1 MRESQ
6 RQYSV
11 EDYLSLEAG
20 SPARHEYYDGAIFLM
35 SGGTRAH
42 ARIALNVASALDEV
56 LNDTPCEPYSSDM
69 RLRTPSGLY
78 TYPDVSV
85 VCGEPELIGKEK
97 ETTLLN
103 PTLIVE
109 VLSDST
115 HGYDRGEKFELYRSI
130 TSLREYVLIEQTRA
144 SVEIRRR
151 SAGNRW
157 TTSVV
162 ASLDQSVHFASIN
175 VDLPLARIYRRV
187 RFPR

>member
-1 MRESQ
+1 MRQSQ
-6 RQYSV
+6 LQYTV
-11 EDYLSLEAG
+11 EDYFFVDVG
-20 SPARHEYYDGAIFLM
+20 SPIRHEYYDGEIFAM

-42 ARIALNVASALDEV
+42 ARIALNVASALDDA
-56 LNDTPCEPYSSDM
+56 LSDTPCEPYHSDM

-85 VCGEPELIGKEK
+85 VCGEPELIGKEE

-103 PTLIVE
+103 PTLLVE

-115 HGYDRGEKFELYRSI
+115 RAYNRGQKFEMYRSI
-130 TSLREYVLIEQTRA
+130 ASLREYVLIEQKRPW
-144 SVEIRRR
+144 VELRRR
-151 SAGNRW
+151 TREDTW
-157 TTSVV
+157 TASTVE
-162 ASLDQSVHFASIN
+162 SLDQSVHLASIN